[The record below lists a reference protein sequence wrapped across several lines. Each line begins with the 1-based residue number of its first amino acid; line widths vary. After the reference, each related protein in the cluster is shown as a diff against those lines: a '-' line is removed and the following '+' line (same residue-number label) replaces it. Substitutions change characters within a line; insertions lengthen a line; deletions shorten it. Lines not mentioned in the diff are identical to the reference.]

1 LTPDTSFLPH
11 TETLSLHMA
20 WGVWAGTTHR
30 ERAKALRSMGSPEAA
45 AEKLEAELPSR
56 IDRRV
61 RAWKTNPQS
70 VKLADRIEP
79 LVRRRS
85 ELSA

>member
-1 LTPDTSFLPH
+1 LRPDTTFVPSI
-11 TETLSLHMA
+11 EALSRHQT

-30 ERAKALRSMGSPEAA
+30 ERARALRTTGSPEAA

-56 IDRRV
+56 IERRI
-61 RAWKTNPQS
+61 RAWKTN
-70 VKLADRIEP
+70 VKSATTADRIEP
-79 LVRRRS
+79 LLRRRN